1 MATTHE
7 LVRRITNSNGVK
19 TQWGPDYFADDIV
32 IAVKQIQTDLEI
44 LINSHVDTCQPFK
57 MSFEQGDTVT
67 ASFTFHET
75 GIGTNTIT
83 WEIKKR

>member
-1 MATTHE
+1 MATRYE
-7 LVRRITNSNGVK
+7 LVRHITNDNGVK
-19 TQWGPDYFADDIV
+19 TQWGPGYSAVDRV
-32 IAVKQIQTDLEI
+32 IAVKQIQTDLET
-44 LINSHVDTCQPFK
+44 LINSHVNTGLPFK

-75 GIGTNTIT
+75 TGTNTIT